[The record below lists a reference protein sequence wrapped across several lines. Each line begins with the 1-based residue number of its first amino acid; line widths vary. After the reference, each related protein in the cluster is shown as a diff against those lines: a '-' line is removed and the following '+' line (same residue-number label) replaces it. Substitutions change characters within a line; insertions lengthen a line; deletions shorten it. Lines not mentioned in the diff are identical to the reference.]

1 MKDPS
6 SEQPV
11 VREMWVV
18 RASGAH
24 PSLGIQGRP
33 VKATGSKAQA
43 AGRGAVSVG
52 ARKGM
57 QTAVCFGR
65 VYSSRPLG
73 TWTVMNGWALLP
85 IQSSGEPR
93 EMAPILPRL
102 QSPPGPR
109 GSGVERSM

>member
-11 VREMWVV
+11 VRELWVV
-18 RASGAH
+18 WHQAH
-24 PSLGIQGRP
+24 PLLGIKGRP

-57 QTAVCFGR
+57 QTAVCFEECIPVAVWVLG
-65 VYSSRPLG
+65 PL
-73 TWTVMNGWALLP
+73 WTVGP
-85 IQSSGEPR
+85 CYSTQSG
-93 EMAPILPRL
+93 
-102 QSPPGPR
+102 
-109 GSGVERSM
+109 